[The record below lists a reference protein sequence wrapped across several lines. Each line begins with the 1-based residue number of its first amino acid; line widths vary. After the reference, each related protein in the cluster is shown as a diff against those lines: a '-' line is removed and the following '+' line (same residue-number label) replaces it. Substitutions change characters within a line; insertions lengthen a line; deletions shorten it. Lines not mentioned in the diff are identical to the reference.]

1 VRRADAAAIAA
12 HAMKPFRVRRE
23 CSAVHRADGRCA
35 DALNAVPAPRD
46 GAAVRAGISKPYVS
60 PPSKESTMPMKR
72 LALTAAA
79 VAALAAAVPATA
91 QEKIK
96 LKVIGQPLA
105 TGLIQKN
112 KEQPFFE
119 TLAQKTGLPIEV
131 EYKPIDTIGIK
142 DTEQL
147 RVMKAGL
154 FEMASLRMSQN
165 SRDEPTILG
174 LDLVGLNPDYKTA
187 REVAKAYGPVLDQ
200 RLQKQFGVKLLGVW
214 PFGPQVL
221 FCKKPIGKL
230 TDVKGLKVRTYDQ
243 NLAKFIESLGGT
255 PVPIAFAE
263 THQSLSLGVVDCA
276 VTGPSSANSA
286 GWPEVTTH
294 YLPIGM
300 QMALNGYAITL
311 DAWRKL
317 KPDQQQKLQATFD
330 AFTEEVWKYS
340 EELFVDASNCNVGKD
355 PCTTGKKFKL
365 VNVPVTQADLDIVRK
380 SVRDLSFPAWAE
392 VCDKSNPG
400 CSATWKQTVGPIVGM
415 K

>member
-1 VRRADAAAIAA
+1 
-12 HAMKPFRVRRE
+12 MKLKL
-23 CSAVHRADGRCA
+23 A
-35 DALNAVPAPRD
+35 
-46 GAAVRAGISKPYVS
+46 AGIVG
-60 PPSKESTMPMKR
+60 
-72 LALTAAA
+72 L
-79 VAALAAAVPATA
+79 ALAASPAIA
-91 QEKIK
+91 QEKLRFK
-96 LKVIGQPLA
+96 MIGQPLA
-105 TGLIQKN
+105 TGHIQKN

-119 TLAQKTGLPIEV
+119 NFAQKSGIPVEV
-131 EYKPIDTIGIK
+131 EYKPVDTLGIK

-174 LDLVGLNPDYKTA
+174 LDLVGLNPDYKTG
-187 REVAKAYGPVLDQ
+187 REVAKAYAGILDQ
-200 RLQKQFGVKLLGVW
+200 RLQKQFGVKLLGIW
-214 PFGPQVL
+214 PFGPQVV
-221 FCKKPIGKL
+221 FCKKPIAKL
-230 TDVKGLKVRTYDQ
+230 GDLKGLKVRVYDQ

-276 VTGPSSANSA
+276 ITGPSSANSA

-300 QMALNGYAITL
+300 QIALNGYGITL
-311 DAWRKL
+311 AAWKKL
-317 KPDQQQKLQATFD
+317 KPDQQKKFQAAID
-330 AFTEEVWKYS
+330 GLLDEVWTYS

-355 PCTTGKKFKL
+355 PCTTGKKFNL

-380 SVRDLSFPAWAE
+380 AVRDISFPAWAA
-392 VCDKSNPG
+392 VCDQSNPG
-400 CSATWKQTVGPIVGM
+400 CSATWKKSVGPIVGL